1 MAGGREAGGAGV
13 RARSLAR
20 TGAGVTLTADGGVR
34 VADDGPGIPF
44 EEAGGTDGPGLE
56 ALLTRPHAGREP
68 GGRRAVAMGLF
79 GIGPCVANALS
90 SRLTAEVRREGVHWM
105 QEYERGV
112 ALARPG
118 AAGPAIGTGT
128 TIAFRP
134 DDTVFGPAQCEFDV
148 LAECFRTLAFLNRG
162 LDITLTDER
171 DPGGPRVV
179 RFRFP
184 GGVRD
189 FVAALGVR
197 SKASVRSDVLG
208 FERDDPR
215 MAGTME
221 VALQWCDSR
230 EEDVRGFTNSLAT
243 HTGTGTHEAGLR
255 EGVVAAID
263 ADARTRGLQT
273 AADRIGVGL
282 TAVVSVKLDDP
293 DFVDF
298 ARHEPGGDMVRACV
312 AQAVREH
319 LGAWF
324 EAHPEQ
330 AAAVIAPVLRAAARN

>member
-1 MAGGREAGGAGV
+1 M
-13 RARSLAR
+13 
-20 TGAGVTLTADGGVR
+20 
-34 VADDGPGIPF
+34 
-44 EEAGGTDGPGLE
+44 
-56 ALLTRPHAGREP
+56 TRPHAGREP

-90 SRLTAEVRREGVHWM
+90 SRLTAEVRREGVRWM

-112 ALARPG
+112 ALAPPG
-118 AAGPAIGTGT
+118 AAGPATGTGT

-134 DDTVFGPAQCEFDV
+134 DGTVFGSAQCEFDV
-148 LAECFRTLAFLNRG
+148 LAECFRELAFLNRG

-197 SKASVRSDVLG
+197 SGAPVRSDVLG
-208 FERDDPR
+208 FEREVPR
-215 MAGTME
+215 MAGTIE

-243 HTGTGTHEAGLR
+243 DTGTHEAGLR
-255 EGVVAAID
+255 EGVAAAID
-263 ADARTRGLQT
+263 AYARARVLQT
-273 AADRIGVGL
+273 AADRIGEGL

-298 ARHEPGGDMVRACV
+298 ARREPGGDAVRACV
-312 AQAVREH
+312 ARAVREH
-319 LGAWF
+319 LGARF

-330 AAAVIAPVLRAAARN
+330 AAAVITPVLRAAARN

>member
-1 MAGGREAGGAGV
+1 
-13 RARSLAR
+13 
-20 TGAGVTLTADGGVR
+20 
-34 VADDGPGIPF
+34 
-44 EEAGGTDGPGLE
+44 
-56 ALLTRPHAGREP
+56 
-68 GGRRAVAMGLF
+68 MGLF

-90 SRLTAEVRREGVHWM
+90 SRLTAEVRREGVRWM

-112 ALARPG
+112 ALAPPG
-118 AAGPAIGTGT
+118 AAGPAIGAGT

-162 LDITLTDER
+162 LDITLTDEGA
-171 DPGGPRVV
+171 PGGPRVA

-189 FVAALGVR
+189 FVGALGVR
-197 SKASVRSDVLG
+197 SGAPFRSDVLG
-208 FERDDPR
+208 FEREVPR
-215 MAGTME
+215 MAGTIE

-243 HTGTGTHEAGLR
+243 GTGTHEAGLR
-255 EGVVAAID
+255 EGVAAAID
-263 ADARTRGLQT
+263 AYARARGLQT
-273 AADRIGVGL
+273 AADCIGEGL
-282 TAVVSVKLDDP
+282 TAVVSVTLDDR

-298 ARHEPGGDMVRACV
+298 ARREPGGDAVRACV
-312 AQAVREH
+312 AQAVREY

-330 AAAVIAPVLRAAARN
+330 AAAVITPVLRAAARN